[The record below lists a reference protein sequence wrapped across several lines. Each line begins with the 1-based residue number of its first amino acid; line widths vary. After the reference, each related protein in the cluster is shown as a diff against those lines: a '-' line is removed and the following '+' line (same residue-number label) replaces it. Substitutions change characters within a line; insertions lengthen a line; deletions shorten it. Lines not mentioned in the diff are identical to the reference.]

1 MSIVLIRR
9 EGVKWNEDQRR
20 WLADGLR
27 HTNAGHLLIE
37 FKYTEGLTISA
48 LSQLIAYDY
57 FYCKVGKRPLKDV
70 ACFLIIARTPNGA
83 WYKNYGFTPTK
94 WSGVYQGIETNNK
107 RIKILLLNELKPTPH
122 NAALKCFATRRKQQ
136 DAAFQLMDS
145 SGLENLSTSLE
156 KFTLGL
162 RRIFMPHTLPA
173 EGWTPDKVMD
183 LGQAVMDAA
192 LKAAPIEKIL
202 SYHKPD
208 EILSH
213 YQPSE
218 VLSHYQ
224 PSEVLSHY
232 QPSEILRYYHPEQ
245 FLATLTEEQI
255 RAYLEKIKKS

>member
-1 MSIVLIRR
+1 ADIVLIRR
-9 EGVKWNEDQRR
+9 ESLEWTEEQRR

-57 FYCKVGKRPLKDV
+57 FYCKVGKRPSKNV

-122 NAALKCFATRRKQQ
+122 NAALKCFATRRNQQ

-162 RRIFMPHTLPA
+162 RRIFMPHTLSA

-183 LGQAVMDAA
+183 LGRELKEAVTKTIPVKDF
-192 LKAAPIEKIL
+192 L
-202 SYHKPD
+202 SYHQPD

-213 YQPSE
+213 YQPNTI
-218 VLSHYQ
+218 LSHYK
-224 PSEVLSHY
+224 
-232 QPSEILRYYHPEQ
+232 PEQ
-245 FLATLTEEQI
+245 RLAGLTEEQI

>member
-1 MSIVLIRR
+1 M
-9 EGVKWNEDQRR
+9 
-20 WLADGLR
+20 
-27 HTNAGHLLIE
+27 
-37 FKYTEGLTISA
+37 
-48 LSQLIAYDY
+48 
-57 FYCKVGKRPLKDV
+57 KD
-70 ACFLIIARTPNGA
+70 A
-83 WYKNYGFTPTK
+83 KNYGFTPTK

-107 RIKILLLNELKPTPH
+107 SIKILLLNELKPTPH
-122 NAALKCFATRRKQQ
+122 NAALKCFATRRNQQ

-145 SGLENLSTSLE
+145 SGLESLSTSLE

-162 RRIFMPHTLPA
+162 RRIFMPHTLSA

-183 LGQAVMDAA
+183 LGRELKEAVTKTIPVKDF
-192 LKAAPIEKIL
+192 L

-224 PSEVLSHY
+224 PSEVLRHYQPSEVLRHYQPSEVLRHYQPSEVLRHYQPSEVLSHY
-232 QPSEILRYYHPEQ
+232 QPSTILSEYQPEQ
-245 FLATLTEEQI
+245 LLSVLTDEQRLAGLTEEQI